1 MQIHVG
7 AIVQRCTVGVQLD
20 LIGQK
25 TGGFVKSTALANNSA
40 RNCFGKGGITY
51 LLAIALE
58 LGNVPKRCGI
68 VIPDVGT
75 FRIQRSVV
83 GDIDLLADLSHTVIC
98 ITERLRQHGDYQ
110 RGGSVCVFGDCRCS
124 GQGNAIVLDLN
135 AAFVQN
141 QTAGNGIGND
151 PLFVIFPFQHS
162 IRVELDRPRQ
172 LLAGLQGSTAAAA
185 LHVRPIIITSILI
198 EVTYRV
204 RAFCNFLLS
213 GCHSAIIDA
222 AVVLDRCT
230 VAWQLLDDSAFCCVG
245 NGQRT
250 GCSNAC
256 KVYLKQT
263 QIRAVIIS
271 FTGVPC
277 DGRNGNRIPILVLYH
292 NRGKVDLLRLAVF
305 TVCILHR
312 VTIIVVNIAVDVFRV
327 DGALPLH
334 GGLCTII
341 SRLTNCLFGK
351 NIRVDV
357 DSAFRAAV
365 QPTALQIAGVFDI
378 QTGQRDS
385 FCDPCLVGDLILVE
399 AWLKVVGE
407 FVVCT
412 VVDICWFG
420 LGLIAVCIGLFD
432 LERIGN
438 KFLICVDRIGKF
450 SVSRQITHDVTV
462 VDLDSPCDDL
472 AVFAELARFFNILCF
487 DRGGST
493 FYIITKFDKV
503 F

>member
-25 TGGFVKSTALANNSA
+25 TGGFVKSTALANNFA
-40 RNCFGKGGITY
+40 LDCFGKGGITY
-51 LLAIALE
+51 RIAVALE
-58 LGNVPKRCGI
+58 LGNVLKRCGI

-124 GQGNAIVLDLN
+124 GQGNAMVLDLN

-185 LHVRPIIITSILI
+185 LNVRPITITSILI

-230 VAWQLLDDSAFCCVG
+230 VAWQLLDDRAFCCVG
-245 NGQRT
+245 NGHWT
-250 GCSNAC
+250 GCSNAF
-256 KVYLKQT
+256 KVYHKQT
-263 QIRAVIIS
+263 QILVVIIC

-305 TVCILHR
+305 TVCILHC
-312 VTIIVVNIAVDVFRV
+312 VTVIVVNIAADICRF

-351 NIRVDV
+351 NI
-357 DSAFRAAV
+357 
-365 QPTALQIAGVFDI
+365 
-378 QTGQRDS
+378 
-385 FCDPCLVGDLILVE
+385 
-399 AWLKVVGE
+399 
-407 FVVCT
+407 
-412 VVDICWFG
+412 
-420 LGLIAVCIGLFD
+420 
-432 LERIGN
+432 
-438 KFLICVDRIGKF
+438 
-450 SVSRQITHDVTV
+450 
-462 VDLDSPCDDL
+462 
-472 AVFAELARFFNILCF
+472 
-487 DRGGST
+487 
-493 FYIITKFDKV
+493 
-503 F
+503 